1 MTNLELE
8 KLFEPYG
15 DLISITIVAD
25 KVTGRSKGYGFV
37 SFKEKTSAERAI
49 LSLNGYQIGKKRLKV
64 QIKKGD
70 SET

>member
-37 SFKEKTSAERAI
+37 SFKERTSAERAI